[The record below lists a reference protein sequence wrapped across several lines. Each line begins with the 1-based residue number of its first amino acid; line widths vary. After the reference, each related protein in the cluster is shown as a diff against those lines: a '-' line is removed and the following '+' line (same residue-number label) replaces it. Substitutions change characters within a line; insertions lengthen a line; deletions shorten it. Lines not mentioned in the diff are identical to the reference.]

1 MRARVVIVVKIQF
14 TGANLLTPV
23 ADVIKV
29 IELKNNN
36 LVSLQKVHFEQLH
49 VLRSLDVSGNNITV
63 LNNQSL
69 GRIER

>member
-1 MRARVVIVVKIQF
+1 MCARVAIVAIIEF

-36 LVSLQKVHFEQLH
+36 LASLQKAHFEQLR

-63 LNNQSL
+63 LNKQSL